1 MLIDNLNVFSDSQ
14 AITATADST
23 KKVNLNP
30 GKLVGKGEPLLIDVR
45 VTEAFD
51 NLTSLKA
58 ELHQSTTEGGTYTLV
73 PGMSETIALAGLTKG
88 ATFKGLMH
96 LSRGATGPWYKMIY
110 TVTGT
115 APTKGKIFSAF
126 VREIPDS
133 YEATQYID
141 KGKTIA

>member
-1 MLIDNLNVFSDSQ
+1 MLIDNLNLFSDSQ

-45 VTEAFD
+45 VTEAFN
-51 NLTSLKA
+51 NLTSLKV
-58 ELHQSTTEGGTYTLV
+58 ELHQSTTEGGTYALV
-73 PGMSETIALAGLTKG
+73 PGMSETILLAGLTKG
-88 ATFKGLMH
+88 ATFKGIQRLA
-96 LSRGATGPWYKMIY
+96 RGATGPWYKLVY

-115 APTKGKIFSAF
+115 APTTGKIFSSF